1 MVGVLLVEDDAAIA
15 DLYALRLRLDG
26 YTVSIAGD
34 STAAGQRFEEQR
46 PQVVCLDM
54 RLPCGGGA
62 ELAARFSAASA
73 RVVLFTNDQSCYER
87 PPAGVTRSLL
97 KARTNPAQL
106 SAAIRELVSSA

>member
-26 YTVSIAGD
+26 YAVSIAGD
-34 STAAGQRFEEQR
+34 SVSAKRAFEEQR
-46 PQVVCLDM
+46 PAVVCLDM

-62 ELAARFSAASA
+62 DLAARLSAAGA

-87 PPAGVTRSLL
+87 PPPGVTRSLL

-106 SAAIRELVSSA
+106 SAAIKELVSA